1 MSTTTQFCTFL
12 LGDLLLGVE
21 VLKVQEVIR
30 LQSMTKVPLA
40 PPTVRGLINLRGQ
53 IVLAVDLR
61 QRLELPPAVGGADLM
76 NVVVRDGE
84 SAVSLLVDDIG
95 DVLELSADRFEPP
108 PDTLT
113 GVARE
118 LVRGVYQL
126 KDRLLLILDIQ
137 QTTTL
142 PLR

>member
-1 MSTTTQFCTFL
+1 MSTTTQFCTFF

>member
-1 MSTTTQFCTFL
+1 MSTTTQFCTFF

-61 QRLELPPAVGGADLM
+61 QRLELPPAVGRADLM